1 MAVSKSNK
9 PASGAKAAPQSA
21 TQIKG
26 APGKTGHV
34 SKSAS
39 PKK

>member
-1 MAVSKSNK
+1 MAVTKSSK

-21 TQIKG
+21 SQMKG
-26 APGKTGHV
+26 APGKTGSV